1 MLFVFRIFPFSILK
15 KILHLRKA
23 KSNKMRY
30 VQLGKI
36 PPKRHTIFKSED
48 DNFYYEQLFG
58 TEGFH
63 GIASLLYHTH
73 RPTQIKFIGEA
84 KDVTPKIAVEKNVTP
99 RMIKGAKVTAEDDFL
114 ESRKVLM
121 LNNDLKMG
129 LAKPRKSTDYFY
141 KNAECDELLF
151 VHAGK
156 GTLKTMLG
164 NIDFSVGDYLIIP
177 RGTIYQLEVETEQN
191 VFLFIEAHSPIYT
204 PKRYR
209 NEFGQLLEHS
219 PFCERD
225 IVPPTFV
232 EPKNEKG
239 DFLIK
244 VKKENQITDFI
255 YATHPFDVVG
265 WDGYFYP
272 YKFNIKNF
280 EPITGRIH
288 QPPPVHQNFE
298 AHNFVVCSFVARMYD
313 YHPQAIPAPYNHSN
327 IDSDEVLFYTEG
339 DFMSR
344 NHVDLMDFS
353 LHPGGIVHGPHP
365 GAMERSIGKKSTDEY
380 AVMVDPFR
388 PFKLTEEAIKVEDPS
403 YKTSWLE

>member
-1 MLFVFRIFPFSILK
+1 MS
-15 KILHLRKA
+15 
-23 KSNKMRY
+23 Y
-30 VQLGKI
+30 VHQGKI
-36 PPKRHTIFKSED
+36 PPKRHTIFKSEEG
-48 DNFYYEQLFG
+48 NFYYEQLFG

-63 GIASLLYHTH
+63 GISSLLYHLE
-73 RPTQIKFIGEA
+73 RPTQIKSIGEP
-84 KDVTPKIAVEKNVTP
+84 KDVSPKIAVAKNVTP
-99 RMIKGAKVTAEDDFL
+99 RMFKGMNVSPEADFL
-114 ESRKVLM
+114 DSRKVL
-121 LNNDLKMG
+121 LVNNDLKMG
-129 LAKPRKSTDYFY
+129 LAKPQNPTNYFY

-151 VHAGK
+151 VHE
-156 GTLKTMLG
+156 GTGILKTFIG
-164 NIDFSVGDYLIIP
+164 NLVFSKGDYLIIP
-177 RGTIYQLEVETEQN
+177 RGTIYKIHFDTKENVLFFLES
-191 VFLFIEAHSPIYT
+191 HSPIIT
-204 PKRYR
+204 PERYR
-209 NEFGQLLEHS
+209 NQFGQLLENS

-225 IVPPTFV
+225 IETPILQ

-244 VKKENQITDFI
+244 VKKQNQITDFI

-272 YKFNIKNF
+272 YRFNIKNF

-298 AHNFVVCSFVARMYD
+298 GHNFVVCSFVARMYD
-313 YHPQAIPAPYNHSN
+313 YHPLSIPAPYNHSN

-344 NHVDLMDFS
+344 NHVDLMDFT

-365 GAMERSIGKKSTDEY
+365 GAMERSIGKKFTDEF

-388 PFKLTEEAIKVEDPS
+388 PFQITEEAMKVEDES
-403 YKTSWLE
+403 YKTSWLDLPENDIKDRLME

>member
-1 MLFVFRIFPFSILK
+1 
-15 KILHLRKA
+15 
-23 KSNKMRY
+23 MRY
-30 VQLGKI
+30 VQEGKI
-36 PPKRHTIFKSED
+36 PPKRHTIFKSEEGH
-48 DNFYYEQLFG
+48 FYYEQLFG

-63 GIASLLYHTH
+63 GISSLLYHLQ
-73 RPTQIKFIGEA
+73 RPTQIKSIGEP
-84 KDVTPKIAVEKNVTP
+84 KDVSPKIAVAKNVTP
-99 RMIKGAKVTAEDDFL
+99 RMFKGMNISPDSDFL
-114 ESRKVLM
+114 ESRKILLV
-121 LNNDLKMG
+121 NSDVKMG
-129 LAKPRKSTDYFY
+129 LAKPQNSTDYFY

-151 VHAGK
+151 VHE
-156 GTLKTMLG
+156 GTGILKTFVG
-164 NIDFSVGDYLIIP
+164 NLHFLKGDYLIIP
-177 RGTIYQLEVETEQN
+177 RGTIYKIDFDTKQN
-191 VFLFIEAHSPIYT
+191 VLFFLESHSPIIT

-209 NEFGQLLEHS
+209 NEFGQHLEHS

-225 IVPPTFV
+225 IEVPTLQKPS
-232 EPKNEKG
+232 NEKG

-244 VKKENQITDFI
+244 VKKQNQITDFI
-255 YATHPFDVVG
+255 YASHPFDVVG

-288 QPPPVHQNFE
+288 QPPPVHQTFE

-313 YHPQAIPAPYNHSN
+313 YHPQSIPAPYNHSN

-344 NHVDLMDFS
+344 NHVDLMDFT

-365 GAMERSIGKKSTDEY
+365 GAMERSIGKKFTEEY

-388 PFKLTEEAIKVEDPS
+388 PFQITEEAMKVEDPF
-403 YKTSWLE
+403 YKTSWLDEPENEIKDRLME